1 MAAKQM
7 HGCYFKIRE
16 QAEHLPNLKT
26 FLEEEQAKYVPHRQ
40 QIAVQQQVEKPTCS
54 ICMLTFEETPDQ

>member
-1 MAAKQM
+1 M
-7 HGCYFKIRE
+7 HGCYFKIKE

-26 FLEEEQAKYVPHRQ
+26 FLEEEQAKYVPLPQRRQ
-40 QIAVQQQVEKPTCS
+40 IVAQQQVEKPSCS